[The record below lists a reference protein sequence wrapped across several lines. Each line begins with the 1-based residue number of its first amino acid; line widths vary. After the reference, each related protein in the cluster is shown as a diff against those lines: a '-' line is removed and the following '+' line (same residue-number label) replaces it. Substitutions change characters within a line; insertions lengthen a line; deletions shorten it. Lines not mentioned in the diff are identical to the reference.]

1 MRQVGMTRL
10 ILMFS
15 LFATG
20 VFAEARLGAEA
31 FDALTRGRTV
41 VYSVD
46 GQFHGMER
54 HLGDRRVE
62 WAFADG
68 ECHAGRWY
76 ERGDNICFVYENL
89 DGPQCWLFTGA
100 PGGFNATFIGEDGP
114 GLSYSAQV
122 SDAVMTCEGPMV
134 GV

>member
-1 MRQVGMTRL
+1 MLRLAL
-10 ILMFS
+10 ILCLS
-15 LFATG
+15 ALPLA
-20 VFAEARLGAEA
+20 AETQLNGQA

-41 VYSVD
+41 VYSFD

-76 ERGDNICFVYENL
+76 EEGDNICFVYEDL
-89 DGPQCWLFTGA
+89 DGPQCWKFLAA
-100 PGGFNATFIGEDGP
+100 PGGFMATFVDDQGAG
-114 GLSYSAQV
+114 GTYSAQI
-122 SDAVMTCEGPMV
+122 SDAPMTCEGPMV